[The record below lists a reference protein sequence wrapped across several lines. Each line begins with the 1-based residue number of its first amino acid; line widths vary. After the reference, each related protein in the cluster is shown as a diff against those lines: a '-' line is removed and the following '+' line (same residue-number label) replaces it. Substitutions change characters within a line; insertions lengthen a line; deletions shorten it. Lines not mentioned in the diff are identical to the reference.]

1 MTTSVVVIGVGNP
14 WRRDDGVG
22 WAVAD
27 AARRRLRPAVTV
39 VESDGEA
46 SRLLD
51 AWADH
56 DLAVV
61 VDAVCSGATPGTIH
75 VWDTDAAMPRSARPA
90 GTHALGLSEAI
101 ALGRALERLP
111 ARLVVVGVEASET
124 VAGHG
129 LSPAV
134 AGAVDRVVD
143 AIASAVSEPGQSGGY
158 GSNPSRC

>member
-1 MTTSVVVIGVGNP
+1 VSPSIVVIGIGNP

-27 AARRRLRPAVTV
+27 AARRRLRSAITIL
-39 VESDGEA
+39 ESDGEA

-75 VWDTDAAMPRSARPA
+75 VWDDDAEMAPTARPA
-90 GTHALGLSEAI
+90 GTHVLGLAEAI

-124 VAGHG
+124 AAGHG

-134 AGAVDRVVD
+134 AGAVDQVVD
-143 AIASAVSEPGQSGGY
+143 VIDQVVAES
-158 GSNPSRC
+158 

>member
-1 MTTSVVVIGVGNP
+1 MRLRVVVIGVGNP

-22 WAVAD
+22 WAVAEG
-27 AARRRLRPAVTV
+27 ARRRLSSEVAV

-51 AWADH
+51 VWADR

-61 VDAVCSGATPGTIH
+61 VDAVRSGAAPGTIH
-75 VWDTDAAMPRSARPA
+75 VWGGDVEMARTAPTV
-90 GTHALGLSEAI
+90 GTHALGLAEAI

-124 VAGHG
+124 DSGHG

-134 AGAVDRVVD
+134 AGAVDEVIDVIEREVV
-143 AIASAVSEPGQSGGY
+143 V
-158 GSNPSRC
+158 R

>member
-39 VESDGEA
+39 LESDGEA

-61 VDAVCSGATPGTIH
+61 VDAVCSGAAPGTIH
-75 VWDTDAAMPRSARPA
+75 VWDRDAEMAPTAPPA
-90 GTHALGLSEAI
+90 GTHTLGLAEAI

-111 ARLVVVGVEASET
+111 ARLVVVGVEASDT
-124 VAGHG
+124 TAGHG

-134 AGAVDRVVD
+134 ADAVNEVIDVIDQVV
-143 AIASAVSEPGQSGGY
+143 AE
-158 GSNPSRC
+158 R

>member
-1 MTTSVVVIGVGNP
+1 MRTRVVVIGVGNP

-27 AARRRLRPAVTV
+27 AARPRLPSAVAV

-61 VDAVCSGATPGTIH
+61 VDAVCSGAPPGTIH
-75 VWDTDAAMPRSARPA
+75 VWDGDAEVARASRTA
-90 GTHALGLSEAI
+90 GTHALGLADAI

-124 VAGHG
+124 ATGHG

-143 AIASAVSEPGQSGGY
+143 VIDRVVAAS
-158 GSNPSRC
+158 